1 MEIFISDHHSILQQ
15 TLQETAE
22 MTGYRKLYWIQETLR
37 DVYQFRQD
45 VDHYWKAA
53 NAQILSLA
61 IGRRQDDD
69 KMVSDQFGRDQGV
82 FNNNNFWTDPPPNL
96 IFRVEMGWGT
106 GHFAER
112 GPKYP

>member
-1 MEIFISDHHSILQQ
+1 
-15 TLQETAE
+15 

-69 KMVSDQFGRDQGV
+69 HMVSDQFGRDQGV
-82 FNNNNFWTDPPPNL
+82 FKQQQFLD
-96 IFRVEMGWGT
+96 
-106 GHFAER
+106 
-112 GPKYP
+112 GPSTKPHI